1 MTDKKIK
8 KLNKQINEQK
18 HEINRLIT
26 ICNKYKQENTQLKQT
41 IQEAYETERTQLGQS
56 VLRQLIE
63 QME

>member
-1 MTDKKIK
+1 MTDKEIK

-41 IQEAYETERTQLGQS
+41 IQEAYETERTQLGRN
-56 VLRQLIE
+56 VLKQLLETI
-63 QME
+63 Q